1 MQSAL
6 AVSSY
11 RLDHAAVL
19 SMTGALT
26 SETLIAMKTILGRVE
41 PVLDRVLHDRVA
53 VLVIDLAALHACDL
67 SGFAILSAISDAAL
81 DAGVE
86 PRLAA
91 APGPIRKSLRRSQ
104 LGDRIAQFG
113 TVDGAARNDPGDL
126 VWV

>member
-1 MQSAL
+1 MRSAL

-19 SMTGALT
+19 SMTGDLT
-26 SETLIAMKTILGRVE
+26 GNTLVAMKTILGRVE
-41 PVLDRVLHDRVA
+41 PVLDRLLHDRVR
-53 VLVIDLAALHACDL
+53 VLVIDLAALHTCDL

-91 APGPIRKSLRRSQ
+91 APGTIRNSLRESQ

-126 VWV
+126 VRL